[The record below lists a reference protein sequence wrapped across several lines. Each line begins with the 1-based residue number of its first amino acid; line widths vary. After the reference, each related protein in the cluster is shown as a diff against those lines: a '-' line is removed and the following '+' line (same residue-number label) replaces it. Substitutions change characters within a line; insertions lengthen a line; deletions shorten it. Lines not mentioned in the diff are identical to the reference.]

1 MRSNLSGTFKPTPPA
16 WSVPT
21 HTLTESPLPLR
32 ASWFVD
38 SEGEKMAASEAETM
52 RKQTDHFLNPED
64 PGHLQDS
71 VQESVLD
78 FLLNEVGGDLKS
90 LKKAGDLLERLREEN
105 TELEEQVL
113 SVSCS
118 VPPKVS
124 AALNAAEDAQCSV
137 EKLLQ
142 RERVISNTLH
152 QHLQGAQSWMDNL
165 SQTLNQV
172 DTIER
177 HMKYL
182 RCLHHVEELSAAVQQ
197 CLMTSSVWEAIR
209 AVDSMAGL
217 DAGLNESGCIYLR
230 DFVRKT
236 LLFWHKII
244 KDRLSSDFE
253 KVLTQLHWPII
264 SPPTQSLTPTA
275 NGQEIHSQ
283 LELLVTQL
291 LALQT
296 SDDLISQRASV
307 SFVSSFPPGSSAT
320 PLSQAPPLC
329 LPIQIMLLPLNRR
342 FRYHFYGNRQTNSL
356 SKPEWYLTQVLM
368 WIGNSSTFM
377 EEKIQP
383 ILDRAGAS
391 ISARVELCRG
401 LLSLV
406 QEKVSSDASKL
417 LYEDALF
424 CHLVEEVLQFEK
436 ELRSNHSYPA
446 VLPGLLH
453 LLLEDSI
460 LQKWLTV
467 EKKMAV
473 EKMDAMLSADGAWSS
488 QYKDISDLDELK
500 APDCAETF
508 MTLLQVITE
517 RYRPL
522 PSPSAQLKF
531 LELQRELV
539 DDFRIRL
546 TQVMK
551 EESRSPLSARY
562 CAILNAVNYICTI
575 LGDWGDN
582 VFFLQL
588 QQAAVSLEEEAV
600 LGGLGVMEVGRLAS
614 LEGSLFEGLLSLL
627 DRLKADMMGRLLE
640 WTMREITEKSKPY
653 CMDRWLSLPSQ
664 HDVSTMMLSS
674 SACPVMLCVRDRLL
688 NLHQVL
694 SLSLFQLAWQGLAE
708 RLDNFLY
715 QEVILCNHFSEGGA
729 AQLQF
734 DMNRNLFPLFGHYCK
749 RPENFF
755 KHVKEACIV
764 LCLSVGSAILLK
776 NLLKESEE
784 ENRECV
790 GAGDPSPESALNE
803 LGVFCL
809 AACDV
814 LILLNLRASWPGQ

>member
-1 MRSNLSGTFKPTPPA
+1 MADTMKSHTEQISNPADLVRDSVSDSLDDSLSN
-16 WSVPT
+16 SVSESLNGVSD
-21 HTLTESPLPLR
+21 TLDDSVVTES
-32 ASWFVD
+32 VV
-38 SEGEKMAASEAETM
+38 M
-52 RKQTDHFLNPED
+52 
-64 PGHLQDS
+64 DS
-71 VQESVLD
+71 VLE
-78 FLLNEVGGDLKS
+78 FLVTELGGDLKAVQ
-90 LKKAGDLLERLREEN
+90 KAGHLLERLKEEN
-105 TELEEQVL
+105 SELQEQVV
-113 SVSCS
+113 SVSS
-118 VPPKVS
+118 STPPKVS
-124 AALNAAEDAQCSV
+124 EALDAAEHAQCALQD
-137 EKLLQ
+137 LLQ
-142 RERVISNTLH
+142 RERCISNTLH

-177 HMKYL
+177 HLKYL
-182 RCLHHVEELSAAVQQ
+182 RVLQHVEELSAAVQQ

-209 AVDSMAGL
+209 AVDSMAAL
-217 DAGLNESGCIYLR
+217 DAGLSESGCTHLR
-230 DFVRKT
+230 DFVRET

-296 SDDLISQRASV
+296 SDDLISQRVAAS
-307 SFVSSFPPGSSAT
+307 SLLSPPPGSSAT
-320 PLSQAPPLC
+320 PHSQAPPLC
-329 LPIQIMLLPLNRR
+329 LPIQIMLLPLSRR

-356 SKPEWYLTQVLM
+356 SKPEWYLTQALM
-368 WIGNSSTFM
+368 WMGHSSTFM

-406 QEKVSSDASKL
+406 QDKVAIDASRL
-417 LYEDALF
+417 LYDDALF

-436 ELRSNHSYPA
+436 ELRSNLSYPT

-453 LLLEDSI
+453 LLLDDAI
-460 LQKWLTV
+460 LQKWLTL

-473 EKMDAMLSADGAWSS
+473 EKMDAMLSSDVAWSS

-551 EESRSPLSARY
+551 EESRSPLGARY
-562 CAILNAVNYICTI
+562 CAILNAVNYIHTI

-588 QQAAVSLEEEAV
+588 QQAAVSLGEDTV
-600 LGGLGVMEVGRLAS
+600 LGGLGVMELGRLAS

-653 CMDRWLSLPSQ
+653 CSDRWLSLPSQ
-664 HDVSTMMLSS
+664 QDLSTMSLSS
-674 SACPVMLCVRDRLL
+674 SACPMMLCVRDRLL
-688 NLHQVL
+688 HLHQVL

-715 QEVILCNHFSEGGA
+715 QEVILENHFSDGGA
-729 AQLQF
+729 AQLHF
-734 DMNRNLFPLFGHYCK
+734 DMSRNLFPLFGHYCK
-749 RPENFF
+749 KPENFF
-755 KHVKEACIV
+755 KHVKEACII
-764 LCLSVGSAILLK
+764 LCLSIGSAILLK
-776 NLLKESEE
+776 NLLKESSED
-784 ENRECV
+784 NST
-790 GAGDPSPESALNE
+790 GDPSPESALNE

-809 AACDV
+809 APCDI
-814 LILLNLRASWPGQ
+814 LILLNLRASLPGQ